1 MGPGGVALVSYRA
14 AIGTFNGG
22 RPGRHSPHL
31 HCSSSVKL
39 CTRPLLVTLLLFLL
53 LRAESLPAHGDV
65 ERNPGPEID
74 HDDSPLARRQRND
87 ASTHPSSCDRVRDC
101 TSQPTELQR
110 TSCPGSPLDNTQ
122 VRLAVPECQRD
133 GCGCLQQRGSLG
145 FRTCPC
151 IKCRQHG
158 QSLSRSALAKHLR
171 VDHVLGRDYFPEWLK
186 DLQLRL
192 CDKCHR
198 PYAGLQGHRCKPSNL
213 GHQSQSVAGAG
224 APASVDAVPRPREE
238 NATATHPPNTAEAWA
253 ACPPDLPWATVDDID
268 LSTIFQGDVRTLLHL
283 PRNPSIRRTFALGAL
298 SQRPNI
304 LQIVIG
310 EPSLQ
315 ALSKNLRQEKNWL
328 KRRRSAKPTC
338 ANGGTNCANGGTKQ
352 NEIFNFSW
360 PTNKKKKDRRK
371 IKTKRRKSWVRRIS
385 FQSSSSVHGGFALV
399 FRFAQRRP

>member
-1 MGPGGVALVSYRA
+1 MYAEAALKDKLLFVLFCASTIESWRTIATKMKENATRKMAPRLGPKSSATGTEKIFRALLPRKRPRVSGISKKKKKKKLVSYRA

-53 LRAESLPAHGDV
+53 PRAESLPAHGDV

-87 ASTHPSSCDRVRDC
+87 ASPHPSSCDRVRDR

-133 GCGCLQQRGSLG
+133 GCGCLQRRGSLG

-171 VDHVLGRDYFPEWLK
+171 VDHVLSQDYFPEWLK

-198 PYAGLQGHRCKPSNL
+198 PYAILQGHRCKPSNL

-268 LSTIFQGDVRTLLHL
+268 LSTIFQGDVRTLIHL
-283 PRNPSIRRTFALGAL
+283 PRNPSIRRLL
-298 SQRPNI
+298 LP
-304 LQIVIG
+304 
-310 EPSLQ
+310 
-315 ALSKNLRQEKNWL
+315 
-328 KRRRSAKPTC
+328 PT
-338 ANGGTNCANGGTKQ
+338 
-352 NEIFNFSW
+352 W
-360 PTNKKKKDRRK
+360 
-371 IKTKRRKSWVRRIS
+371 
-385 FQSSSSVHGGFALV
+385 
-399 FRFAQRRP
+399 